1 MTDYIDIV
9 QGVAVDSEK
18 FSAVIDHQYSKIIR
32 VICG

>member
-9 QGVAVDSEK
+9 QGV
-18 FSAVIDHQYSKIIR
+18 AVIDHQYSKIIR